1 MNEESTLV
9 RKEQNHLQADNMG
22 SALGPEDWAMF
33 PAREMPGVTLKEP
46 PALDIPSLVCLSSVA
61 LELALQ
67 FCVLSLDNLVTASGT
82 LQRHSLFHDRAL
94 HSF

>member
-1 MNEESTLV
+1 MNGESTLV

-46 PALDIPSLVCLSSVA
+46 PALDIPSLG
-61 LELALQ
+61 
-67 FCVLSLDNLVTASGT
+67 LSLLCST
-82 LQRHSLFHDRAL
+82 
-94 HSF
+94 